1 MCIRDSQV
9 TERLHVDPV
18 DVDRQGHVREGGVG
32 GRFEQHVL
40 SARQHDP
47 AVLVL
52 DEIAGVD
59 GEPGAGT
66 AVSAAAVLAAAAVG
80 ARAAAVVVAA
90 RAEREQQRHQPPEDA
105 HASIVAEAPWWAQ
118 SARSAYLGRD
128 TW

>member
-1 MCIRDSQV
+1 
-9 TERLHVDPV
+9 
-18 DVDRQGHVREGGVG
+18 GHVREGGVG

-66 AVSAAAVLAAAAVG
+66 AVSAAAVG

-118 SARSAYLGRD
+118 SAPSAYLGRD
-128 TW
+128 TWMERWSPERRVTNTFFSRPSSQRTSIMW